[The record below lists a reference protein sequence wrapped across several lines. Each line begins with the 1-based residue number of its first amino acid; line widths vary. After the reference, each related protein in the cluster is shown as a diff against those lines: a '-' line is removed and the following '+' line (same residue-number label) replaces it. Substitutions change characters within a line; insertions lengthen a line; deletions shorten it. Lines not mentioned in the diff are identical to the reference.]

1 MHGCPVHAASFRS
14 WTAAAHSKRGAGE
27 GGCSRIQYIPYEGKK
42 TTSWELKGYT
52 TQSEKTLLGTF
63 KVFYRIHLS

>member
-42 TTSWELKGYT
+42 QPAGN
-52 TQSEKTLLGTF
+52 
-63 KVFYRIHLS
+63 